1 MDIYTPDE
9 KAQDTEIT
17 LQQLAR
23 EAAACFTTEQRPE
36 GDSFVGLLDGSPDW
50 VSELVRDAHGDMLPD
65 HWRYASI
72 ESALDWIADANDPV
86 DEQYEWADGNMDVY
100 NRGRLAWLASYASRP
115 SYCDDATSEMG
126 RLRPTASLTASAWV
140 SIRRAAKCSPQFSI
154 RSGPESRKYSIR
166 DVCMY
171 GTQPRT

>member
-9 KAQDTEIT
+9 AQDTEIT

-23 EAAACFTTEQRPE
+23 EAAACFTTKQRPE

-65 HWRYASI
+65 DWRYASI

-126 RLRPTASLTASAWV
+126 DYAPNGILDRIGLGQHQESCEVFASVLHSLRTRV
-140 SIRRAAKCSPQFSI
+140 EEVQH
-154 RSGPESRKYSIR
+154 
-166 DVCMY
+166 
-171 GTQPRT
+171 